1 MPSSLVKIDE
11 TQSLHFANH
20 ALLSELVT
28 MFIDQVHLVTSR
40 RKIFTTAEYPTS
52 FNGEEAVDITRSILP
67 ESLPESM
74 YLKVTRALMHTSP
87 PVIIPITYSEK
98 STRRNTLYQSS
109 HEVYRLIE
117 GNIPQGVYTP
127 LTQCYS
133 LSCLR
138 GQGACY
144 APCCPNRLT
153 SDLTAQNG
161 VERRSSFSSSVASSH
176 DTTLSRAWSATVSK
190 EILQTTPHKEIARQE
205 AIHELIY
212 TEEDYVRDL
221 NLLDELFA
229 KALREA
235 QCIEI
240 ERRESFC
247 DYIFSNYLELMA
259 IHRDLYR
266 ELRDYQCLCQANTV
280 GGFVDRIGDIF
291 LRHIVRFMQ
300 AYKRYGPHVVLA
312 EYAVKKEMAT
322 NMLFQNFIHE
332 KEKQPETRKLPFR
345 HFIILPV
352 TRLQRYPLLIGA
364 ILKKT
369 PEDHPDYEILEE
381 CLEILKRVA
390 TTMDQDTVNTKA
402 VLRVQQVNDAIR
414 SKPTEAV
421 DLQLTVPGRRI
432 LHEGPLTRRGH
443 MVGDSSEIYVFLF
456 DHMLVMTRRRRAGYN
471 EDEYE
476 YHISKRPI
484 PLMLLLLEEATE
496 GFSLGIRTMSSNHST
511 TLTSRAGTLVNL
523 NSYGSAQP
531 LLLHHLGRMGGD
543 HLLFADSP
551 ATRLAWKES
560 IVQAKALLEEKDAA
574 HQAFKVM
581 SLSDAT
587 FRTNYQFG
595 RVTCSVQFEGTK
607 GIRMIAVGTVAGVW
621 MGIEGDTNSIRQ
633 VLAIEDVTQ
642 MAVLPGPH
650 ILAVLADKTLYSYAL
665 EALDPTAKKVSKE
678 KPFQRVAQH
687 ISYFNAGVCNGRT
700 LVIAMKK
707 RGLDSHFKAFEPV
720 CGDLRDPANNR
731 FLTTKTGLFGK
742 SHAWFRVHKEF
753 YVGAD
758 SSAVHFL
765 KARVV
770 VVCPRGFEV
779 IDLDNLHLNRN
790 IPDLSQP
797 DFAFV
802 HQRADVFPL
811 GFFKC
816 RQYYLLCY
824 NAFAFLVDTHGNFIQ
839 ENYAWIAWEGTPQ
852 AIAFYYPY
860 IIAFDNAFIEIRHVE
875 TGELIQII
883 AGVQMRCLQFT
894 NDTFAPVVH
903 GCMTHP
909 FKPDFQYVFQLMANF
924 EPVTLYPNSPMP
936 QHRQY

>member
-1 MPSSLVKIDE
+1 MND
-11 TQSLHFANH
+11 
-20 ALLSELVT
+20 ALLSELVAN
-28 MFIDQVHLVTSR
+28 FAAQVHLITSR
-40 RKIFTTAEYPTS
+40 RKIFTTAEYPKS
-52 FNGEEAVDITRSILP
+52 FNGEEAVDMIRSILP
-67 ESLPESM
+67 DELPESM
-74 YLKVTRALMHTSP
+74 YLKVTRALMHTTP
-87 PVIIPITYSEK
+87 PVIAPITYSEK

-109 HEVYRLIE
+109 HEVYQLVDD
-117 GNIPQGVYTP
+117 GIPQGVYTP

-133 LSCLR
+133 PSCSR
-138 GQGACY
+138 DNAAVCY
-144 APCCPNRLT
+144 APCCPNRPAV
-153 SDLTAQNG
+153 DLTIG
-161 VERRSSFSSSVASSH
+161 LERRNSFESSVASSH
-176 DTTLSRAWSATVSK
+176 DTTVSRAWSATVSK
-190 EILQTTPHKEIARQE
+190 DLLQNTPPKEIARQE

-235 QCIEI
+235 QCIEA
-240 ERRESFC
+240 ERRDAFC
-247 DYIFSNYLELMA
+247 DYIFNNYLELLS

-266 ELRDYQCLCQANTV
+266 DLRDHQCLCQANTV
-280 GGFVDRIGDIF
+280 GGFVDKVGDIF
-291 LRHIVRFMQ
+291 LRHAHRFMA

-312 EYAVKKEMAT
+312 EYSVKKEMAT
-322 NMLFQNFIHE
+322 NMLFQNFIHAV
-332 KEKQPETRKLPFR
+332 EKQPELRKLPFR

-369 PEDHPDYEILEE
+369 PEDHPDHEILEE
-381 CLEILKRVA
+381 CLDVLKRVA
-390 TTMDQDTVNTKA
+390 STMDSDTVGTKNI
-402 VLRVQQVNDAIR
+402 LRVHQINDAIR
-414 SKPTEAV
+414 CKPAEPI
-421 DLQLTVPGRRI
+421 DLQLSFPQRQL
-432 LHEGPLTRRGH
+432 LHEGPLTRRNH
-443 MVGDSSEIYVFLF
+443 MVGDPSEIYVFLF
-456 DHMLVMTRRRRAGYN
+456 DHMLIMTRRRRVQGPPPPHTYN

-484 PLMLLLLEEATE
+484 PMPLLLLEEATE
-496 GFSLGIRTMSSNHST
+496 GFALGIRTMSSKHST
-511 TLTSRAGTLVNL
+511 TLTSRSGTLVNSL
-523 NSYGSAQP
+523 AYGSNTHP
-531 LLLHHLGRMGGD
+531 LVLQHLGRMGGD
-543 HLLFADSP
+543 YLLFAENAAS
-551 ATRLAWKES
+551 RLAWKEH
-560 IVQAKALLEEKDAA
+560 IVNAKAALEEQDPSR
-574 HQAFKVM
+574 QVFKIM

-587 FRTNYQFG
+587 FRTSYQFG
-595 RVTCSVQFEGTK
+595 KVTCSVQFEGTK

-642 MAVLPGPH
+642 MAVLPAPH
-650 ILAVLADKTLYSYAL
+650 ILVVLADKTLYAYAL
-665 EALDPTAKKVSKE
+665 EALDPTARKTSND
-678 KPFQRVAQH
+678 KPFQRIAQS
-687 ISYFNAGVCNGRT
+687 ISYFNAGVCNGRP

-720 CGDLRDPANNR
+720 CGDLRDPANSR

-742 SHAWFRVHKEF
+742 THAWFRVHKEF

-802 HQRADVFPL
+802 TQRTDVLPL

-816 RQYYLLCY
+816 RQHYLLCY
-824 NAFAFLVDTHGNFIQ
+824 NTFAFLVDTHGNFVQ

-860 IIAFDNAFIEIRHVE
+860 IVAFDHAFIEIRHVE
-875 TGELIQII
+875 TGELVQII

-936 QHRQY
+936 RHR